1 MSWMELLSEVLKTV
15 LVVTIPLVATYIVQF
30 IKIKTA
36 NEKLNEYIGLA
47 TDAVQTAVLETSQI
61 FVDALKADGAFTGE
75 KAKEALD
82 IALDRAKQLMGDA
95 AQLAIEKFMGDADGW
110 IIAAIEAQVKS
121 LK

>member
-1 MSWMELLSEVLKTV
+1 MELLSEVLKTV